1 MSSSMIPQYDT
12 KLMTEVWDNVND
24 FCYDYQH
31 VGIPTTIS
39 VENAATLYYLLYA
52 RYGNT
57 PIANYDINQWK
68 YKMFSVIFQY
78 GPTWEKRLSV
88 QKTLRDMQ
96 LSDLL
101 DNGSI
106 RELYESDESSST
118 TGSFSN
124 SSESE
129 STGGTT
135 STGTVNVKT
144 DNDVEDIKN
153 HAYNP
158 GTAPA
163 QNAYSPLN
171 YINEQNAN
179 KNVLDGEQLTTNNLA
194 GTSNNSV
201 EGSESGQNSGSGTRA
216 LDTERNTT
224 MSAGKLKAY
233 EKLLELL
240 NSDVTGEFISKF
252 KICFKQFVMPERT
265 FIYVDEEDDE

>member
-1 MSSSMIPQYDT
+1 
-12 KLMTEVWDNVND
+12 
-24 FCYDYQH
+24 
-31 VGIPTTIS
+31 
-39 VENAATLYYLLYA
+39 
-52 RYGNT
+52 
-57 PIANYDINQWK
+57 
-68 YKMFSVIFQY
+68 
-78 GPTWEKRLSV
+78 
-88 QKTLRDMQ
+88 MQ

-106 RELYESDESSST
+106 RELYESDENGSNSGNYSSST
-118 TGSFSN
+118 
-124 SSESE
+124 ESE

-135 STGTVNVKT
+135 STGTVRVET
-144 DNDVEDIKN
+144 DNNVEDIKN

-163 QNAYSPLN
+163 QDAYSPLN

-194 GTSNNSV
+194 GSSNSSA
-201 EGSESGQNSGSGTRA
+201 EGSESGQNSGTNTRA
-216 LDTERNTT
+216 LDSERNTT

-252 KICFKQFVMPERT
+252 SKCFKQFVMPEKT
-265 FIYVDEEDDE
+265 WIYVTEEDED

>member
-1 MSSSMIPQYDT
+1 
-12 KLMTEVWDNVND
+12 
-24 FCYDYQH
+24 
-31 VGIPTTIS
+31 
-39 VENAATLYYLLYA
+39 
-52 RYGNT
+52 
-57 PIANYDINQWK
+57 
-68 YKMFSVIFQY
+68 
-78 GPTWEKRLSV
+78 
-88 QKTLRDMQ
+88 MQ

-106 RELYESDESSST
+106 RELYESDETSSS

-171 YINEQNAN
+171 YVNEQHAN

-194 GTSNNSV
+194 GSSNNTA
-201 EGSESGQNSGSGTRA
+201 EGSESGQNSGSGTRN

-265 FIYVDEEDDE
+265 WIYVDEEDDE